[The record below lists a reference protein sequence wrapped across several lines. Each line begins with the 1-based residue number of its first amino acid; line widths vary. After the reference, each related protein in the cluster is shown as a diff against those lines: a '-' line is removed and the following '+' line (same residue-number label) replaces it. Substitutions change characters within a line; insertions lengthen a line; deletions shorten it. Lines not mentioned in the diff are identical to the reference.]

1 MPDYS
6 KIDRKLID
14 HICQIARLQLTDKEK
29 DAYIR
34 ELGDVLS
41 AFKVMEELK
50 ADDEPAFHPVK
61 VENVWRDDEVR
72 PTKWEPLGNAKHKEG
87 RFFKGPKIV

>member
-14 HICQIARLQLTDKEK
+14 HICQISRLELTDSEKES
-29 DAYIR
+29 YTR
-34 ELGDVLS
+34 ELSDVLS

-50 ADDEPAFHPVK
+50 LDEEPAFHPVK
-61 VENVWRDDEVR
+61 VENVWREDEAKG
-72 PTKWEPLGNAKHKEG
+72 TEWDPLGNSRHKEG
-87 RFFKGPKIV
+87 KFFKGPKIV